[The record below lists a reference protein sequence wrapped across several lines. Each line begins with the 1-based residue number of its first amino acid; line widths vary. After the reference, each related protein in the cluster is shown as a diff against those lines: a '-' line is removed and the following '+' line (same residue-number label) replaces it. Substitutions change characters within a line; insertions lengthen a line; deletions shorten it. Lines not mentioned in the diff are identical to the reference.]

1 MIYISKERRKNM
13 IDKAIENVIKILT
26 IISLLLAIAK
36 QIKDMDDK

>member
-26 IISLLLAIAK
+26 IISLSLAIAK
-36 QIKDMDDK
+36 QFKDMDDK